1 MSNLKVY
8 CQSCGF
14 AHGYT
19 LHKPN
24 FCQSCGTSL
33 GSVRKGSATAPSSL
47 APEEGGESLTFLDNL
62 DGLEFD
68 HQEYSQEPQTLGSI
82 MQQYSSSAP
91 RSANPDN
98 NSTRPK
104 NTLSKEEVLEQL
116 RKEGSAIRP
125 KTSS

>member
-33 GSVRKGSATAPSSL
+33 GSVEKNSPRAPSSP
-47 APEEGGESLTFLDNL
+47 AAEDEPESLVFLDNL
-62 DGLEFD
+62 EGLEFD
-68 HQEYSQEPQTLGSI
+68 HQDYSQGPQTLGSI
-82 MQQYSSSAP
+82 MQQYSSSRPPSTNSDVSSRKP
-91 RSANPDN
+91 R
-98 NSTRPK
+98 

-116 RKEGSAIRP
+116 KKEGSAIRP
-125 KTSS
+125 KTS